1 MNSVQFYHGHCQ
13 DATAS
18 TRVAA
23 SAGKVHPT
31 SLSTKE
37 AVPQPRQSRDGR
49 SNNRGAPSSRSKRA
63 AILETATELFGR
75 QGYEHSKWADVATA
89 VGIGSTALYHY
100 FESKLHCLYEIMAE
114 ALEAEVERFVLI
126 TGEHDDFEAALV
138 AVLQAAFDLSE
149 REVLR
154 NRLLVSE
161 QVLVGVHRTSARE
174 EEARQLARERTRDL
188 EFKWAAFLTRGMEH
202 GAIPEADPRLLAR
215 AILGLY
221 NSVFHWYRP
230 RAGLSLSEVADFYVP
245 RCLAVAG
252 LPMQVQDAGRT
263 RRARA
268 SRPRAAKR

>member
-1 MNSVQFYHGHCQ
+1 L
-13 DATAS
+13 TPPS
-18 TRVAA
+18 TSKR
-23 SAGKVHPT
+23 
-31 SLSTKE
+31 
-37 AVPQPRQSRDGR
+37 RRNGR
-49 SNNRGAPSSRSKRA
+49 SGPSARSKRA
-63 AILETATELFGR
+63 DIIITATEQFGR
-75 QGYEHSKWADVATA
+75 EGYEYSKWADIAKA

-114 ALEAEVERFVLI
+114 ALDAEVERFDRI
-126 TGEHDDFEAALV
+126 SGEHEDFAVALE

-161 QVLVGVHRTSARE
+161 QVLVGVHRTSVRE

-188 EFKWAAFLTRGMEH
+188 EFKWAAFLTRGMEQ
-202 GAIPEADPRLLAR
+202 GAIPEAEPRLLAR

-230 RAGLSLSEVADFYVP
+230 RAGLSLAEVADFYVP

-252 LPMQVQDAGRT
+252 VPLDSAPVAATSGRKRSRAG
-263 RRARA
+263 
-268 SRPRAAKR
+268 KR

>member
-1 MNSVQFYHGHCQ
+1 
-13 DATAS
+13 
-18 TRVAA
+18 
-23 SAGKVHPT
+23 
-31 SLSTKE
+31 
-37 AVPQPRQSRDGR
+37 VPQQRQPRNGR

-75 QGYEHSKWADVATA
+75 QGYEHSKWADVAAA

-114 ALEAEVERFVLI
+114 ALEAEVERFDRI
-126 TGEHDDFEAALV
+126 TGEREDFAEALE
-138 AVLQAAFDLSE
+138 AVLRSAFDLSE

-174 EEARQLARERTRDL
+174 EEARQFARARTRDL
-188 EFKWAAFLTRGMEH
+188 EFKWAAFLTQGMEQ
-202 GAIPEADPRLLAR
+202 GVIPEAEPRLLAR

-221 NSVFHWYRP
+221 NSIFHWYRP
-230 RAGLSLSEVADFYVP
+230 RAGLALQEVADFYVP

-252 LPMQVQDAGRT
+252 LPLSSADGAPAVASGGKRT
-263 RRARA
+263 RA